1 MIGFEMAS
9 IRCQDV
15 DAKLRAPYTRVV
27 IAETIPAL
35 ERLSSEEKLLL
46 VSELWDE
53 VTAHHSDVP
62 VSQKLLDELDRRME
76 EFRRDPATAT
86 TWDEAKQRIRAS
98 RE

>member
-1 MIGFEMAS
+1 M
-9 IRCQDV
+9 
-15 DAKLRAPYTRVV
+15 

-53 VTAHHSDVP
+53 ITAQQNHIP
-62 VSQKLLDELDRRME
+62 VSQTLLDELDRRME
-76 EFRRDPATAT
+76 EFRRDPAAAT